1 MTLGTWRRLQRIASP
16 CGMFAILA
24 LDHRGPLRR
33 QLAGSAATATL
44 PLGALAELKTD
55 IARVLAP
62 ATSAVLLD
70 PETGLGAC
78 VASGA
83 LSGHVGLVVAL
94 DTGST
99 GDPTDRSTSLV
110 ANWSVSKAVRIGA
123 AAVKLLIYYHPEGP
137 AAAQQEALVRE
148 VAQACAQ
155 YDIPLLLEPLSHGL
169 DPDRRPLPSA
179 ERRRV
184 VVATAARLVP
194 LGVDILKAEFP
205 VDVAEERDEAV
216 WRSAC
221 EELTAACSVP
231 WVLLSAGV
239 TFDIYLRQ
247 ARIACEAGASGVAA
261 GRAVWKEAVTLDVA
275 ARRSFL
281 SQVARQRMQR
291 LEALCEAL
299 ARPFDEIV
307 QPPAVEDHWYTDYDG
322 F

>member
-1 MTLGTWRRLQRIASP
+1 MTLGKWRRLQQIASP
-16 CGMFAILA
+16 SGTLAILA
-24 LDHRGPLRR
+24 IDHRGPLRR
-33 QLAGSAATATL
+33 RLAKPAAPSTL
-44 PLGALAELKTD
+44 PLDALPELKID
-55 IARVLAP
+55 IVRSLAP
-62 ATSAVLLD
+62 ATSAVLVD

-83 LSGHVGLVVAL
+83 LPGHVGLVVAL

-110 ANWSVSKAVRIGA
+110 ANWSVAKAVRMGA
-123 AAVKLLIYYHPEGP
+123 AAVKLLLYYHPEGP
-137 AAAQQEALVRE
+137 AAAEREALVRE
-148 VAQACAQ
+148 VARACARC
-155 YDIPLLLEPLSHGL
+155 DIPLLLEPLSHGL

-184 VVATAARLVP
+184 VIATAERLVP

-205 VDVAEERDEAV
+205 VDAAEERDEAV

-239 TFDIYLRQ
+239 TFDVYMRQ
-247 ARIACEAGASGVAA
+247 VRIACAAGASGVAA

-291 LEALCEAL
+291 LQALCDAL

-307 QPPAVEDHWYTDYDG
+307 QPPTVEDRWYTDYDE

>member
-1 MTLGTWRRLQRIASP
+1 MTVGKWRRLQQIASP
-16 CGMFAILA
+16 CGTFVILA
-24 LDHRGPLRR
+24 IDHRGPLRR
-33 QLAGSAATATL
+33 QLAGPAATATL
-44 PLGALAELKTD
+44 PLGALADLKVD
-55 IARVLAP
+55 IVRALAP

-83 LSGHVGLVVAL
+83 LPGHAGLVVAL

-110 ANWSVSKAVRIGA
+110 ANWSVAKAVRMGA
-123 AAVKLLIYYHPEGP
+123 AAVKLLMYYHPEGH
-137 AAAQQEALVRE
+137 AAAEREALVRE
-148 VAQACAQ
+148 VAQACAHC
-155 YDIPLLLEPLSHGL
+155 DIPLLLEPLSHGL
-169 DPDRRPLPSA
+169 DSDRRPLPSA

-184 VVATAARLVP
+184 VIATAARLVP
-194 LGVDILKAEFP
+194 LGVDLLKAEFP

-221 EELTAACSVP
+221 AELTAACPVP

-239 TFDIYLRQ
+239 TYDIYLRQ

-261 GRAVWKEAVTLDVA
+261 GRAVWKEAVTLDAA

-291 LEALCEAL
+291 LQALCDAL

-307 QPPAVEDHWYTDYDG
+307 HPPAVEDRWYTDYDE